1 MDGRPARGSD
11 LTSRIA
17 VIGLGALFPG
27 APDVR
32 TYWSNIRSG
41 RDCIGELPESR
52 MDSAFVDPTSR
63 AVDRIPHRR
72 AGVLGAS
79 VRFEA
84 IHHGIMPVAARGAEP
99 DQLLALAVASAALA
113 DAGLL
118 DVDFDR
124 RRAGVILGRGAY
136 LTPGLVQ
143 LNRKVR
149 VAEELVGVLRELLP
163 GLDAGRL
170 NEIKARFQEQ
180 AGTFGPDTAIGLV
193 PNLTASR
200 IANRLDLQGPAYTLD
215 GACASALLA
224 VEHGVNGLRH
234 GQLDLAL
241 VGGVHVTHDIA
252 FHSVFAQLGAVSPSG
267 QIRPFDRRAD
277 GLVVGEGIGMLV
289 LMRLDDAERGG
300 HRIYATLDG
309 VGSSSDGRASSAMAP
324 RVEGQLLAV
333 QRAWADA
340 GREPDVG
347 LIEAHGTG
355 TQAGDTA
362 ELTTLHQVFGKAGV
376 IGSVKSQIGHTM
388 PAAGAA
394 GLIKAVLAVY
404 HGELPPSLHCE
415 EPHAMLQAW
424 RVLAKAEPWEGP
436 RSAGVN
442 AFGFGGINA
451 HVIVGA
457 HGDAVPLVAPA
468 RRPSDRDGVEV
479 LALAAASPEALL
491 DALARG
497 ERRGGEGPCRLALV
511 DPTED
516 RLDMA
521 RKIVERGTPWSGRRG
536 FWYRPEGLLHHGE
549 LVFLYPGIE
558 AEFSPQVVALA
569 AHFGLPEPAFMQP
582 ADLEQTGRGVVGL
595 ARFLTTILE
604 RVGVVPQRIAGHS
617 IGEWSA
623 MLTAGVLDGDEVDA
637 FLDRVP
643 LGGLEVPGVS
653 FLAAGCGRELAEG
666 AIVGLDRIAISHDNC
681 PHQVILC
688 GEEEPIQAA
697 RTQLMAAGVVC
708 QILPFKSG
716 FHSPLFADYLGPHQ
730 RHFAELTIRPPR
742 LPLYSATLAEQFPND
757 VDALRQTALDHLV
770 QPLRWTPMIRKLHDD
785 GARVF
790 VQVGTGSLPGFV
802 GDTLGDRPHTVLSL
816 LEPRRDGLVQLRN
829 LLLGLFV
836 EGLDVLEALIPKP
849 APTMEL
855 QLGTP
860 LVHLDLAPL
869 TAVPAPTQG
878 RLSSPLQ
885 AAFERTMTELQ
896 RGPLEV
902 LAALA
907 PQELVQQRLLS
918 VHTDPLLRDH
928 SFFPQPAGWTVISDG
943 RPVVPMTMMIDLL
956 REIALELAPD
966 QVVTRIENLT
976 ALQWLVVEPPV
987 TVTLRARKDKGAIH
1001 AEIEGYASATIHT
1014 APKFTRGE
1022 PELVPLRKPAP
1033 PSIDAVRLYSE
1044 RWMFHGPAYQGIT
1057 DLGTFDETGVDG
1069 VITVPAGQG
1078 SLLDNAGQL
1087 LGWWLMA
1094 SADLDQLAMPVGMR
1108 RLDFYGPDPGV
1119 GAAVHCRVRI
1129 SDLTERALVA
1139 DLELLHEGR
1148 LWCRIQRWADHRFT
1162 TDRRVWD
1169 VMRQPEHSILA
1180 TPMGPFWY
1188 LEDRTLRAPSRDW
1201 LMRRYLTES
1210 ERNAMQQSRQARQ
1223 FLNDRIVVSDARR
1236 SRAWARGSG
1245 PLFPVE
1251 TPTDGHCAVAHH
1263 GAVSVAIA
1271 SDRPVAIGIDPDPKK
1286 AIAAARAVAGN
1297 VEQVEFDGLTIA
1309 WVRQG

>member
-1 MDGRPARGSD
+1 M
-11 LTSRIA
+11 
-17 VIGLGALFPG
+17 VGLGALFPG

-41 RDCIGELPESR
+41 RDCIGDLPESR
-52 MDSAFVDPTSR
+52 LDSAFIDPDSH

-118 DVDFDR
+118 DADFDR

-149 VAEELVGVLRELLP
+149 GAEQLVGVLRELLP
-163 GLDAGRL
+163 GLDEGRVQ
-170 NEIKARFQEQ
+170 EIKARFQEQ
-180 AGTFGPDTAIGLV
+180 SGTFGPDTAIGLV

-267 QIRPFDRRAD
+267 QIRPFDQRAD

-289 LMRLDDAERGG
+289 LMRLEDAERGG

-362 ELTTLHQVFGKAGV
+362 ELTTLHQVFSKAAV

-394 GLIKAVLAVY
+394 GLIKAVLAVH

-415 EPHAMLQAW
+415 QPHALLQDW
-424 RVLAKAEPWEGP
+424 RVLAKTERWDGP

-451 HVIVGA
+451 HVVVGSY
-457 HGDAVPLVAPA
+457 GDAVPIVAPA
-468 RRPSDRDGVEV
+468 RRPSDRDGVDV

-491 DALARG
+491 EALARG

-511 DPTED
+511 DPSPD
-516 RLDMA
+516 RLEMA
-521 RKIVERGTPWSGRRG
+521 QKIVERGSPWSGRRG
-536 FWYRPEGLLHHGE
+536 FWYRPEGLLQQGE

-558 AEFSPQVVALA
+558 AEFAPQVDALA
-569 AHFGLPEPAFMQP
+569 AHFGLPVPAFMNP

-595 ARFLTTILE
+595 ARLLTTILE
-604 RVGVVPQRIAGHS
+604 RVGVVPDRVAGHS

-623 MLTAGVLDGDEVDA
+623 MLAVGTFDADEVDA

-643 LGGLEVPGVS
+643 LGGLEVPGVL
-653 FLAAGCGRELAEG
+653 FLAAGCGREVAEG
-666 AIVGLDRIAISHDNC
+666 AMVGLDRIAVSHDNC

-697 RTQLMAAGVVC
+697 RTQLIAAGVVC

-716 FHSPLFADYLGPHQ
+716 FHSPLFADYLGPMQ
-730 RHFAELTIRPPR
+730 RHQSELTVHTPR
-742 LPLYSATLAEQFPND
+742 LPLYSATLADRFPDDVEQI
-757 VDALRQTALDHLV
+757 RQIALDHLV
-770 QPLRWTPMIRKLHDD
+770 QPLRWTSMIRKLHDD

-802 GDTLGDRPHTVLSL
+802 GDTLSDRPHTVLTAI
-816 LEPRRDGLVQLRN
+816 EPRRDGLVQLRN

-836 EGLDVLEALIPKP
+836 EGLDVLDALIPKP
-849 APTMEL
+849 QPTVEL
-855 QLGTP
+855 VLGTP

-869 TAVPAPTQG
+869 SSVPALAQPRVST
-878 RLSSPLQ
+878 PLQ
-885 AAFERTMTELQ
+885 DAFERTMAALH
-896 RGPLEV
+896 RGPIEV

-907 PQELVQQRLLS
+907 PQEIVQQRSLS

-956 REIALELAPD
+956 RQVALELAPD

-976 ALQWLVVEPPV
+976 ALQWLVVEPPIQ
-987 TVTLRARKDKGAIH
+987 VTLRARKEQGAIH
-1001 AEIEGYASATIHT
+1001 AEIEGYASATIHV
-1014 APKFTRGE
+1014 APRFSHGE
-1022 PELVPLRKPAP
+1022 PELVPLRSPAP
-1033 PSIDAVRLYSE
+1033 APISAAQLYSE
-1044 RWMFHGPAYQGIT
+1044 RWMFHGPTYQGLT
-1057 DLGTFDETGVDG
+1057 DLGTFDETGTDG
-1069 VITVPAGQG
+1069 VITVPEGPG

-1094 SADLDQLAMPVGMR
+1094 SAEQDQLAMPVGMR
-1108 RLDFYGPDPGV
+1108 RLDFYGPDPGI
-1119 GAAVHCRVRI
+1119 GARVECRVRI

-1169 VMRQPEHSILA
+1169 VMRQPEHSILS

-1188 LEDRTLRAPSRDW
+1188 LDDRTLRAPSRDW

-1210 ERNAMQQSRQARQ
+1210 ERNAMQQSRQVRQ
-1223 FLNDRIVVSDARR
+1223 FLNDRMVASDARR
-1236 SRAWARGSG
+1236 SWAWANGAG

-1263 GAVSVAIA
+1263 GAISVAIA
-1271 SDRPVAIGIDPDPKK
+1271 SDRPVGIGIDPDPNK
-1286 AIAAARAVAGN
+1286 AVSAARSVPGP
-1297 VEQVEFDGLTIA
+1297 VEQLTFDGLTIA
-1309 WVRQG
+1309 WVLQG